1 MPLAVNSFSVAL
13 AAAYTKVLDLGTVRQ
28 DVNYKF
34 VDELTTGTAANQ
46 ADRLWTDTRT
56 IVASGTDDI
65 DLAGV
70 LTDAF
75 GDTVTLARV
84 KGLIVRA
91 ADGNT
96 NNVVVGNAATNQFVG
111 FFGAAAHTVAVRPG
125 GVFAIF
131 APDATGYAVT
141 AGTGDLLRITNSS
154 SGTAV
159 TYDIVVIGASA

>member
-13 AAAYTKVLDLGTVRQ
+13 AAAYTKVLDLATTRQ
-28 DVNYKF
+28 DLNYKF
-34 VDELTTGTAANQ
+34 VDTLATGTGANQ
-46 ADRLWTDTRT
+46 ADLLWTDTRT
-56 IVASGTDDI
+56 IAASGTDDL

-75 GDTVTLARV
+75 GDTATFARV

-96 NNVVVGNAATNQFVG
+96 NNVVIGAAASNQFVG
-111 FFGAAAHTVAVRPG
+111 FFGASTHTVAVRPG
-125 GVFAIF
+125 GVFTIYS
-131 APDATGYAVT
+131 PDATAYAVT
-141 AGTGDLLRITNSS
+141 ASTADLLRIANSS

-159 TYDIVVIGASA
+159 TYDIVIIGASA